1 MGLFKKLVGD
11 IAKTVGESLEDV
23 SNEAKKSFQEAS
35 EEIKKSIQEAKMN
48 QLNSDDSDDS
58 DDDDDD
64 DDDIR
69 IQLGTFKNGVL
80 TIAEGHTTLGEDSL
94 EGYKKIRKVVFPSTL
109 KEIDGCFFS
118 EHGHEDYLEEV
129 DFSKVK
135 LLKEIPDCL
144 FENCKR
150 LQEINFPEG
159 VEIID
164 SEVFDGCTNLRKIT
178 FPSTLKSLQS
188 TTYKCEN
195 IEELD
200 LSKVHLL
207 KEIPDCLF
215 EDCERLQEIS
225 FPEGVETIGSEV
237 FDSCTNLRKITFP
250 STLKS
255 LQSTT
260 YKCKNIE
267 ELDLSKVHLLKEIP
281 DNFISENCKI
291 ETLVIPVGVK
301 IVGDEFASSKSI
313 REVYVPYTVEEIGTL
328 NNEEYAPDV
337 YIYTNKLTDIESL
350 CAYIKTLYVPEE
362 LYVYYAELLKDVD
375 DTEVRLR
382 KMPADK
388 LDFYGT
394 PVPSLTEVDEE
405 DNSAPQLPEQD
416 QDIETPIVE
425 EETEDIQEEA
435 EEIQEETEEIQDET
449 EEIQEETE
457 EIQEETEEIPTIQKS
472 PGNLFSD
479 GLEELINSVA
489 ESDELTDKKKEI
501 VLRRAVKEGED
512 PDEVEMVLEARFY
525 EKHN

>member
-11 IAKTVGESLEDV
+11 IAKTVGESLEEV
-23 SNEAKKSFQEAS
+23 SNEAKKSFQEAR
-35 EEIKKSIQEAKMN
+35 EEVRKNIQEAKQN
-48 QLNSDDSDDS
+48 QFNS
-58 DDDDDD
+58 DDDDDDDNWDYPLTKLSDD

-80 TIAEGHTTLGEDSL
+80 TIDEGHTTLGEDAL

-109 KEIDGCFFS
+109 REIDGSFFS
-118 EHGHEDYLEEV
+118 EHGHEESLEEV

-135 LLKEIPDCL
+135 LLKEIPDGL
-144 FENCKR
+144 FENCER
-150 LQEINFPEG
+150 LQKIDIPEG
-159 VEIID
+159 VEII
-164 SEVFDGCTNLRKIT
+164 
-178 FPSTLKSLQS
+178 
-188 TTYKCEN
+188 
-195 IEELD
+195 
-200 LSKVHLL
+200 
-207 KEIPDCLF
+207 
-215 EDCERLQEIS
+215 
-225 FPEGVETIGSEV
+225 GSSV

-260 YKCKNIE
+260 YECEMIE
-267 ELDLSKVHLLKEIP
+267 GLDLSKVHLLEEIP
-281 DNFISENCKI
+281 EYFISENCDI
-291 ETLVIPVGVK
+291 QTLVIPVGVK

-313 REVYVPYTVEEIGTL
+313 REVYVPYTVEKIGTL
-328 NNEEYAPDV
+328 NDDEYSPEV

-362 LYVYYAELLKDVD
+362 LYVYYAELLKEVD

-394 PVPSLTEVDEE
+394 PVPPLTEV
-405 DNSAPQLPEQD
+405 AK
-416 QDIETPIVE
+416 E
-425 EETEDIQEEA
+425 EETQDTQEESQDTQEEILDIQKES
-435 EEIQEETEEIQDET
+435 
-449 EEIQEETE
+449 
-457 EIQEETEEIPTIQKS
+457 EEIPTIQKS

-479 GLEELINSVA
+479 ALEELINSA
-489 ESDELTDKKKEI
+489 AASDELTDKMKEI

>member
-11 IAKTVGESLEDV
+11 IAKTVGESLEEV
-23 SNEAKKSFQEAS
+23 SNEAKKSFQEAR
-35 EEIKKSIQEAKMN
+35 EEVRKNIQEAKLN
-48 QLNSDDSDDS
+48 QSNY
-58 DDDDDD
+58 DDDDDDDNWDYPLTKLSDD

-80 TIAEGHTTLGEDSL
+80 TINEGHTTLGEDAL

-109 KEIDGCFFS
+109 REIDGCFFS

-144 FENCKR
+144 FENCER
-150 LQEINFPEG
+150 LQKIDIPEG
-159 VEIID
+159 VEII
-164 SEVFDGCTNLRKIT
+164 
-178 FPSTLKSLQS
+178 
-188 TTYKCEN
+188 
-195 IEELD
+195 
-200 LSKVHLL
+200 
-207 KEIPDCLF
+207 
-215 EDCERLQEIS
+215 
-225 FPEGVETIGSEV
+225 GSSV

-260 YKCKNIE
+260 YECEMIE
-267 ELDLSKVHLLKEIP
+267 ELDLSKVHLLEEIP
-281 DNFISENCKI
+281 EYFISENCDI
-291 ETLVIPVGVK
+291 QTLVIPVGVK

-313 REVYVPYTVEEIGTL
+313 REVYVPYTVEKIGTL
-328 NNEEYAPDV
+328 NDDEYSPEV

-362 LYVYYAELLKDVD
+362 LYVYYAELLKEVD

-394 PVPSLTEVDEE
+394 PVPPLTEV
-405 DNSAPQLPEQD
+405 AK
-416 QDIETPIVE
+416 E
-425 EETEDIQEEA
+425 EETQDTQEESQDTQEEILDIQKES
-435 EEIQEETEEIQDET
+435 
-449 EEIQEETE
+449 
-457 EIQEETEEIPTIQKS
+457 EEIPTIQKS

-479 GLEELINSVA
+479 ALEELINSA
-489 ESDELTDKKKEI
+489 AASDELTDKMKEI

>member
-1 MGLFKKLVGD
+1 M
-11 IAKTVGESLEDV
+11 IYES
-23 SNEAKKSFQEAS
+23 SQA
-35 EEIKKSIQEAKMN
+35 I
-48 QLNSDDSDDS
+48 
-58 DDDDDD
+58 
-64 DDDIR
+64 
-69 IQLGTFKNGVL
+69 FKNGVL
-80 TIAEGHTTLGEDSL
+80 TIDERHTTLGEDAL

-109 KEIDGCFFS
+109 REIDGCFFS

-164 SEVFDGCTNLRKIT
+164 SEVFDR
-178 FPSTLKSLQS
+178 
-188 TTYKCEN
+188 
-195 IEELD
+195 
-200 LSKVHLL
+200 
-207 KEIPDCLF
+207 
-215 EDCERLQEIS
+215 
-225 FPEGVETIGSEV
+225 
-237 FDSCTNLRKITFP
+237 CTNLRKITFP

-267 ELDLSKVHLLKEIP
+267 ELDLSKVHLLEEIP
-281 DNFISENCKI
+281 DNFIGENCKI

-328 NNEEYAPDV
+328 NDDEYAPDV

-350 CAYIKTLYVPEE
+350 CANIKTLYVPEE

-394 PVPSLTEVDEE
+394 PVPPLTEVAE
-405 DNSAPQLPEQD
+405 
-416 QDIETPIVE
+416 E
-425 EETEDIQEEA
+425 EETQDT
-435 EEIQEETEEIQDET
+435 QEETMDIQKES
-449 EEIQEETE
+449 
-457 EIQEETEEIPTIQKS
+457 EEIPTIQKS

-479 GLEELINSVA
+479 ALEELINSA
-489 ESDELTDKKKEI
+489 AASDELTDKMKEI

>member
-35 EEIKKSIQEAKMN
+35 EDIKKSIQEAKMN
-48 QLNSDDSDDS
+48 QLNSDD
-58 DDDDDD
+58 DDDDDADDDDAD

-69 IQLGTFKNGVL
+69 IQLGTFANGVL
-80 TIAEGHTTLGEDSL
+80 TIAEGHTTLGEDAL

-188 TTYKCEN
+188 TTYKCKN

-237 FDSCTNLRKITFP
+237 FDGCTNLRKITFP

-267 ELDLSKVHLLKEIP
+267 ELDLSKVHLLEEIP

-328 NNEEYAPDV
+328 NDDEYSPDV

-350 CAYIKTLYVPEE
+350 CDCIKTLYVPED
-362 LYVYYAELLKDVD
+362 LYFYYAELLKEVD

-388 LDFYGT
+388 LDFYGI
-394 PVPSLTEVDEE
+394 PIPSLTEVDEE

-425 EETEDIQEEA
+425 EETEDIQEET
-435 EEIQEETEEIQDET
+435 EEIQEETEDIQKET

-457 EIQEETEEIPTIQKS
+457 DIPTIQKS

-512 PDEVEMVLEARFY
+512 PDEVEMILEARFY
-525 EKHN
+525 EKHH

>member
-11 IAKTVGESLEDV
+11 IAKTVGESLEEV
-23 SNEAKKSFQEAS
+23 SNEAKKSFQEAR
-35 EEIKKSIQEAKMN
+35 EEVRKNIQEAKQN
-48 QLNSDDSDDS
+48 QFNSDDDN
-58 DDDDDD
+58 DDDNWDYPLTKLSDD

-80 TIAEGHTTLGEDSL
+80 TIDEGHTTLGEDAL

-109 KEIDGCFFS
+109 REIDGSFFS
-118 EHGHEDYLEEV
+118 EHGHEESLEEV

-135 LLKEIPDCL
+135 LLKEIPDGL
-144 FENCKR
+144 FENCER
-150 LQEINFPEG
+150 LQKIDIPEG
-159 VEIID
+159 VEII
-164 SEVFDGCTNLRKIT
+164 
-178 FPSTLKSLQS
+178 
-188 TTYKCEN
+188 
-195 IEELD
+195 
-200 LSKVHLL
+200 
-207 KEIPDCLF
+207 
-215 EDCERLQEIS
+215 
-225 FPEGVETIGSEV
+225 GSSV

-260 YKCKNIE
+260 YECEMIE
-267 ELDLSKVHLLKEIP
+267 ELDLSKVHLLEEIP
-281 DNFISENCKI
+281 EYFISENCDI
-291 ETLVIPVGVK
+291 QTLVIPVGVK

-313 REVYVPYTVEEIGTL
+313 REVYVPYTVEKIGTL
-328 NNEEYAPDV
+328 NDDEYSPEG

-362 LYVYYAELLKDVD
+362 LYVYYAELLKEVD

-394 PVPSLTEVDEE
+394 PVPPLTEM
-405 DNSAPQLPEQD
+405 AK
-416 QDIETPIVE
+416 E
-425 EETEDIQEEA
+425 EETQDTQEESQDTQEEILDIQKES
-435 EEIQEETEEIQDET
+435 
-449 EEIQEETE
+449 
-457 EIQEETEEIPTIQKS
+457 EEIPTIQKS

-479 GLEELINSVA
+479 ALEELINSA
-489 ESDELTDKKKEI
+489 AASDELTDKMKEI

>member
-11 IAKTVGESLEDV
+11 IAKTVGESLEEV
-23 SNEAKKSFQEAS
+23 SNEAKKSFQEAR
-35 EEIKKSIQEAKMN
+35 EEVRKNIQEAKMN
-48 QLNSDDSDDS
+48 QLNSDD
-58 DDDDDD
+58 DDDDSD

-69 IQLGTFKNGVL
+69 IQLGTFANGVL
-80 TIAEGHTTLGEDSL
+80 TIDEGHTTLGEDAL

-129 DFSKVK
+129 DFSKV
-135 LLKEIPDCL
+135 
-144 FENCKR
+144 
-150 LQEINFPEG
+150 
-159 VEIID
+159 
-164 SEVFDGCTNLRKIT
+164 
-178 FPSTLKSLQS
+178 
-188 TTYKCEN
+188 
-195 IEELD
+195 
-200 LSKVHLL
+200 HLL

-215 EDCERLQEIS
+215 EDCKRLQEINI
-225 FPEGVETIGSEV
+225 PEGVETIGSEV

-260 YKCKNIE
+260 YECKNIE
-267 ELDLSKVHLLKEIP
+267 ELDLSKVHLLEEIP
-281 DNFISENCKI
+281 DYFIGENCNI

-301 IVGDEFASSKSI
+301 IVGDGFASSKSI
-313 REVYVPYTVEEIGTL
+313 REVYVPYTVEKIGTL
-328 NNEEYAPDV
+328 NDDEYAPDV

-350 CAYIKTLYVPEE
+350 CAYIKTLYVPED
-362 LYVYYAELLKDVD
+362 LYIYYAELLKEVD

-394 PVPSLTEVDEE
+394 PVPPLTEVAEE
-405 DNSAPQLPEQD
+405 DNSVPPLPELD
-416 QDIETPIVE
+416 QDIETLPAEE
-425 EETEDIQEEA
+425 EETQDTQEEMDIQEES
-435 EEIQEETEEIQDET
+435 
-449 EEIQEETE
+449 
-457 EIQEETEEIPTIQKS
+457 EEIPTVQKS

-479 GLEELINSVA
+479 GLEELINCA
-489 ESDELTDKKKEI
+489 AANDELTDKMKEI

>member
-11 IAKTVGESLEDV
+11 IAKTVGESLEEV
-23 SNEAKKSFQEAS
+23 SNEAKKSFQEAR
-35 EEIKKSIQEAKMN
+35 EEVRKNIQEAKMN
-48 QLNSDDSDDS
+48 QLNSDDSDD
-58 DDDDDD
+58 DDDDDAD

-69 IQLGTFKNGVL
+69 IQLGTFANGVL
-80 TIAEGHTTLGEDSL
+80 TIDEGHTTLDEEAL

-118 EHGHEDYLEEV
+118 EYGHEDYLEEV
-129 DFSKVK
+129 DF
-135 LLKEIPDCL
+135 
-144 FENCKR
+144 
-150 LQEINFPEG
+150 
-159 VEIID
+159 
-164 SEVFDGCTNLRKIT
+164 
-178 FPSTLKSLQS
+178 
-188 TTYKCEN
+188 
-195 IEELD
+195 
-200 LSKVHLL
+200 SKVHLL

-215 EDCERLQEIS
+215 EDCKRLQEINI
-225 FPEGVETIGSEV
+225 PEGVETIGSEV

-267 ELDLSKVHLLKEIP
+267 ELDLSKVHLLEEIP
-281 DNFISENCKI
+281 DNFIGENCKI

-301 IVGDEFASSKSI
+301 KMGYEFASSKSI

-328 NNEEYAPDV
+328 NDDEYAPDV

-362 LYVYYAELLKDVD
+362 LYVYYAELLKEVD

-394 PVPSLTEVDEE
+394 PVPPLTEVAEE
-405 DNSAPQLPEQD
+405 DNSVPPLPELD
-416 QDIETPIVE
+416 QNIETPPAE
-425 EETEDIQEEA
+425 EVAQDIQEETQD
-435 EEIQEETEEIQDET
+435 IQKES
-449 EEIQEETE
+449 
-457 EIQEETEEIPTIQKS
+457 EEIPTIQKS

-479 GLEELINSVA
+479 GLEELINCA
-489 ESDELTDKKKEI
+489 AANDELTDKMKEI

>member
-11 IAKTVGESLEDV
+11 IAKTVGESLEEV
-23 SNEAKKSFQEAS
+23 SSEAKKSFQEAR
-35 EEIKKSIQEAKMN
+35 EEVRKNIQEAKQN
-48 QLNSDDSDDS
+48 QFNS
-58 DDDDDD
+58 DDDDGDSD

-69 IQLGTFKNGVL
+69 IQLGTFANGVL
-80 TIAEGHTTLGEDSL
+80 TINEGHTTLGEDSL

-118 EHGHEDYLEEV
+118 EHDHEDYLEEV

-144 FENCKR
+144 FEDCKR

-159 VEIID
+159 VEIIGC
-164 SEVFDGCTNLRKIT
+164 EVFDGCTNLRKIT
-178 FPSTLKSLQS
+178 FPSTLKSL
-188 TTYKCEN
+188 E
-195 IEELD
+195 
-200 LSKVHLL
+200 
-207 KEIPDCLF
+207 
-215 EDCERLQEIS
+215 
-225 FPEGVETIGSEV
+225 
-237 FDSCTNLRKITFP
+237 
-250 STLKS
+250 
-255 LQSTT
+255 STT

-267 ELDLSKVHLLKEIP
+267 ELDLSKVHLLEEIP
-281 DNFISENCKI
+281 DNFIGENCKI

-301 IVGDEFASSKSI
+301 KLGDEFASSKSI

-328 NNEEYAPDV
+328 NDEEYSPDV

-362 LYVYYAELLKDVD
+362 LYVYYAELLKEVD

-394 PVPSLTEVDEE
+394 PVPPLTEVAEE
-405 DNSAPQLPEQD
+405 DNSVPPLPELD
-416 QDIETPIVE
+416 QNIETPPAE
-425 EETEDIQEEA
+425 EVAQDIQEETQD
-435 EEIQEETEEIQDET
+435 IQKES
-449 EEIQEETE
+449 
-457 EIQEETEEIPTIQKS
+457 EEIPTIQKS

>member
-23 SNEAKKSFQEAS
+23 SNEAKKSFQEARK
-35 EEIKKSIQEAKMN
+35 EVRKNIQEAKQN
-48 QLNSDDSDDS
+48 QFNS
-58 DDDDDD
+58 DDDDDDDDNWDYPLTKLSDD

-80 TIAEGHTTLGEDSL
+80 TIDEGHTTLGEDAL

-129 DFSKVK
+129 DFSKV
-135 LLKEIPDCL
+135 
-144 FENCKR
+144 
-150 LQEINFPEG
+150 
-159 VEIID
+159 
-164 SEVFDGCTNLRKIT
+164 
-178 FPSTLKSLQS
+178 
-188 TTYKCEN
+188 
-195 IEELD
+195 
-200 LSKVHLL
+200 HLL

-215 EDCERLQEIS
+215 EKCKRLQEIN

-260 YKCKNIE
+260 YECKNIE
-267 ELDLSKVHLLKEIP
+267 ELDLSKVHLLEEIP
-281 DNFISENCKI
+281 EYFISENCDI
-291 ETLVIPVGVK
+291 QTLVIPVGVK

-313 REVYVPYTVEEIGTL
+313 REVYVPYTVEKIGTL
-328 NNEEYAPDV
+328 NDDEYAPDV

-362 LYVYYAELLKDVD
+362 LYVYYAELLKEVD

-394 PVPSLTEVDEE
+394 PVPPLTEVAE
-405 DNSAPQLPEQD
+405 
-416 QDIETPIVE
+416 E
-425 EETEDIQEEA
+425 EETQDTQEESQDTQEEILDIQKES
-435 EEIQEETEEIQDET
+435 
-449 EEIQEETE
+449 
-457 EIQEETEEIPTIQKS
+457 EEIPTIQKS

>member
-23 SNEAKKSFQEAS
+23 SNEAKKSFQEAR
-35 EEIKKSIQEAKMN
+35 EEIKKNIQEAKQN
-48 QLNSDDSDDS
+48 QFNY
-58 DDDDDD
+58 DDDDDDDNWDYPLTKLSDD

-80 TIAEGHTTLGEDSL
+80 TIDEGHTTLGEDAL

-109 KEIDGCFFS
+109 REIDGCFFS

-135 LLKEIPDCL
+135 LLKEIPDGL
-144 FENCKR
+144 FENCER
-150 LQEINFPEG
+150 LQKIDIPEG
-159 VEIID
+159 VEII
-164 SEVFDGCTNLRKIT
+164 
-178 FPSTLKSLQS
+178 
-188 TTYKCEN
+188 
-195 IEELD
+195 
-200 LSKVHLL
+200 
-207 KEIPDCLF
+207 
-215 EDCERLQEIS
+215 
-225 FPEGVETIGSEV
+225 GSSV

-260 YKCKNIE
+260 YECEMIE
-267 ELDLSKVHLLKEIP
+267 ELDLSKVHLLEEIP
-281 DNFISENCKI
+281 EYFISENCDI
-291 ETLVIPVGVK
+291 QTLVIPVGVK

-313 REVYVPYTVEEIGTL
+313 REVYVPYTVEKIGTL
-328 NNEEYAPDV
+328 NDDEYAPDV

-362 LYVYYAELLKDVD
+362 LYVYYAELLKEVD

-394 PVPSLTEVDEE
+394 PVPPLTEV
-405 DNSAPQLPEQD
+405 AK
-416 QDIETPIVE
+416 E
-425 EETEDIQEEA
+425 EETQDTQEESQDTQEEILDIQKES
-435 EEIQEETEEIQDET
+435 
-449 EEIQEETE
+449 
-457 EIQEETEEIPTIQKS
+457 EEIPTIQKS

-479 GLEELINSVA
+479 ALEELINSA
-489 ESDELTDKKKEI
+489 AASDELTDKMKEI

>member
-11 IAKTVGESLEDV
+11 IAKTVGESLEEV
-23 SNEAKKSFQEAS
+23 SNEAKKSFQEAR
-35 EEIKKSIQEAKMN
+35 EEVRKNIQEAKQN
-48 QLNSDDSDDS
+48 QFNY
-58 DDDDDD
+58 DDDDDNWDYPLTKLSDD

-80 TIAEGHTTLGEDSL
+80 TIDEGHTTLGEDAL

-109 KEIDGCFFS
+109 REIDGCFFS

-129 DFSKVK
+129 DFSKVH

-150 LQEINFPEG
+150 LQEINFPE
-159 VEIID
+159 E
-164 SEVFDGCTNLRKIT
+164 
-178 FPSTLKSLQS
+178 
-188 TTYKCEN
+188 
-195 IEELD
+195 
-200 LSKVHLL
+200 
-207 KEIPDCLF
+207 
-215 EDCERLQEIS
+215 
-225 FPEGVETIGSEV
+225 VETIGSEV

-260 YKCKNIE
+260 YECKNIE
-267 ELDLSKVHLLKEIP
+267 ELDLSKVHLLEEIP
-281 DNFISENCKI
+281 EYFISENCDI
-291 ETLVIPVGVK
+291 QTLVIPVGVK

-313 REVYVPYTVEEIGTL
+313 REVYVPYTVEKIGTL
-328 NNEEYAPDV
+328 NDDEYAPDV

-362 LYVYYAELLKDVD
+362 LYVYYAELLKEVD

-394 PVPSLTEVDEE
+394 PVPPLTEV
-405 DNSAPQLPEQD
+405 AK
-416 QDIETPIVE
+416 E
-425 EETEDIQEEA
+425 EETQDTQEESQDTQEEILDIQKES
-435 EEIQEETEEIQDET
+435 
-449 EEIQEETE
+449 
-457 EIQEETEEIPTIQKS
+457 EEIPTIQKS

-479 GLEELINSVA
+479 ALEELINSA
-489 ESDELTDKKKEI
+489 AASDELTDKMKEI

>member
-1 MGLFKKLVGD
+1 M
-11 IAKTVGESLEDV
+11 
-23 SNEAKKSFQEAS
+23 
-35 EEIKKSIQEAKMN
+35 
-48 QLNSDDSDDS
+48 
-58 DDDDDD
+58 
-64 DDDIR
+64 
-69 IQLGTFKNGVL
+69 
-80 TIAEGHTTLGEDSL
+80 
-94 EGYKKIRKVVFPSTL
+94 
-109 KEIDGCFFS
+109 FFS

-164 SEVFDGCTNLRKIT
+164 SEVFDR
-178 FPSTLKSLQS
+178 
-188 TTYKCEN
+188 
-195 IEELD
+195 
-200 LSKVHLL
+200 
-207 KEIPDCLF
+207 
-215 EDCERLQEIS
+215 
-225 FPEGVETIGSEV
+225 
-237 FDSCTNLRKITFP
+237 CTNLRKITFP

-267 ELDLSKVHLLKEIP
+267 ELDLSKVHLLEEIP
-281 DNFISENCKI
+281 DNFIGENCKI

-328 NNEEYAPDV
+328 NDDEYAPDV

-350 CAYIKTLYVPEE
+350 CDCIKTLYVPED
-362 LYVYYAELLKDVD
+362 LYFYYAELLKDVD

-394 PVPSLTEVDEE
+394 PVPPLTEV
-405 DNSAPQLPEQD
+405 A
-416 QDIETPIVE
+416 E
-425 EETEDIQEEA
+425 EETMDIQKES
-435 EEIQEETEEIQDET
+435 
-449 EEIQEETE
+449 
-457 EIQEETEEIPTIQKS
+457 EEIPTIQKS

-479 GLEELINSVA
+479 ALEELINSA
-489 ESDELTDKKKEI
+489 AASDELTDKMKEI

>member
-11 IAKTVGESLEDV
+11 IAKTVGESLEEV
-23 SNEAKKSFQEAS
+23 SNEAKKSFQEAR
-35 EEIKKSIQEAKMN
+35 EEVRKNIQEAKQN
-48 QLNSDDSDDS
+48 QFNS
-58 DDDDDD
+58 DDDDDDDNWDYPLTKLSDD

-80 TIAEGHTTLGEDSL
+80 TIDEGHTTLGEDAL

-109 KEIDGCFFS
+109 REIDGSFFS
-118 EHGHEDYLEEV
+118 EHGHEESLEEV

-135 LLKEIPDCL
+135 LLKEIPDGL
-144 FENCKR
+144 FENCER
-150 LQEINFPEG
+150 LQKIDIPEG
-159 VEIID
+159 VEII
-164 SEVFDGCTNLRKIT
+164 
-178 FPSTLKSLQS
+178 
-188 TTYKCEN
+188 
-195 IEELD
+195 
-200 LSKVHLL
+200 
-207 KEIPDCLF
+207 
-215 EDCERLQEIS
+215 
-225 FPEGVETIGSEV
+225 GSSV

-260 YKCKNIE
+260 YECEMIE
-267 ELDLSKVHLLKEIP
+267 ELDLSKVHLLEEIP
-281 DNFISENCKI
+281 EYFISENCDI
-291 ETLVIPVGVK
+291 QTLVIPVGVK

-313 REVYVPYTVEEIGTL
+313 REVYVPYTVEKIGTL
-328 NNEEYAPDV
+328 NDDEYSPEV

-362 LYVYYAELLKDVD
+362 LYVYYAELLKEVD

-394 PVPSLTEVDEE
+394 PVPPLTEM
-405 DNSAPQLPEQD
+405 AK
-416 QDIETPIVE
+416 E
-425 EETEDIQEEA
+425 EETQDTQEESQDTQEEILDIQKES
-435 EEIQEETEEIQDET
+435 
-449 EEIQEETE
+449 
-457 EIQEETEEIPTIQKS
+457 EEIPTIQKS

-479 GLEELINSVA
+479 ALEELINSA
-489 ESDELTDKKKEI
+489 AASDELTDKMKEI

>member
-48 QLNSDDSDDS
+48 QLNSDDSDD
-58 DDDDDD
+58 DD

-69 IQLGTFKNGVL
+69 IQLGTFANGVL
-80 TIAEGHTTLGEDSL
+80 TINEGHTTLDEDAL
-94 EGYKKIRKVVFPSTL
+94 KGYKKIRKVVFPSTL
-109 KEIDGCFFS
+109 REIDGCFFS
-118 EHGHEDYLEEV
+118 EYDHEDYLEEV
-129 DFSKVK
+129 DF
-135 LLKEIPDCL
+135 
-144 FENCKR
+144 
-150 LQEINFPEG
+150 
-159 VEIID
+159 
-164 SEVFDGCTNLRKIT
+164 
-178 FPSTLKSLQS
+178 
-188 TTYKCEN
+188 
-195 IEELD
+195 
-200 LSKVHLL
+200 SKVHLL

-215 EDCERLQEIS
+215 EDCKRLQEINI
-225 FPEGVETIGSEV
+225 PEGVETIGSEV

-267 ELDLSKVHLLKEIP
+267 ELDFSKVHLLEEIP
-281 DNFISENCKI
+281 DNFIGENCKI

-313 REVYVPYTVEEIGTL
+313 REVYVPYTVEDIGTL
-328 NNEEYAPDV
+328 NDDKYAPDV

-362 LYVYYAELLKDVD
+362 LYVYYAELLKEVD

-405 DNSAPQLPEQD
+405 DNSAPLMPEQD
-416 QDIETPIVE
+416 QDIETLIEE
-425 EETEDIQEEA
+425 EETEDIQEET
-435 EEIQEETEEIQDET
+435 EEFEEETED
-449 EEIQEETE
+449 
-457 EIQEETEEIPTIQKS
+457 IQEETEEIPTIQKS

-512 PDEVEMVLEARFY
+512 PDEVEMILEARFY

>member
-11 IAKTVGESLEDV
+11 IAKTVSESLEDV

-48 QLNSDDSDDS
+48 QSNY
-58 DDDDDD
+58 DDDDDDDNWDYPLTKLSDD

-80 TIAEGHTTLGEDSL
+80 TINEGHTTLGEDAL

-109 KEIDGCFFS
+109 REIDGCFFS

-135 LLKEIPDCL
+135 LLKEIPD
-144 FENCKR
+144 
-150 LQEINFPEG
+150 
-159 VEIID
+159 
-164 SEVFDGCTNLRKIT
+164 
-178 FPSTLKSLQS
+178 
-188 TTYKCEN
+188 
-195 IEELD
+195 
-200 LSKVHLL
+200 
-207 KEIPDCLF
+207 
-215 EDCERLQEIS
+215 
-225 FPEGVETIGSEV
+225 
-237 FDSCTNLRKITFP
+237 
-250 STLKS
+250 
-255 LQSTT
+255 
-260 YKCKNIE
+260 
-267 ELDLSKVHLLKEIP
+267 
-281 DNFISENCKI
+281 NFIGENCKI

-328 NNEEYAPDV
+328 NDDEYAPDV

-350 CAYIKTLYVPEE
+350 CANIKTLYVPEE

-388 LDFYGT
+388 LDFYGP

-405 DNSAPQLPEQD
+405 DNSAPQMPEQD

-425 EETEDIQEEA
+425 EETEELEDETKDIQ
-435 EEIQEETEEIQDET
+435 D
-449 EEIQEETE
+449 
-457 EIQEETEEIPTIQKS
+457 ETEEIPTIQKS

>member
-11 IAKTVGESLEDV
+11 IAKTVGESLEEV
-23 SNEAKKSFQEAS
+23 SNEAKKSFQEAR
-35 EEIKKSIQEAKMN
+35 EEVRKNIQEAKLN
-48 QLNSDDSDDS
+48 QSNY
-58 DDDDDD
+58 DDDYDDDNWDYPLTKLSDD

-80 TIAEGHTTLGEDSL
+80 TINEGHTTLGEDAL

-109 KEIDGCFFS
+109 REIDGCFFS

-135 LLKEIPDCL
+135 LLKEIPD
-144 FENCKR
+144 
-150 LQEINFPEG
+150 
-159 VEIID
+159 
-164 SEVFDGCTNLRKIT
+164 
-178 FPSTLKSLQS
+178 
-188 TTYKCEN
+188 
-195 IEELD
+195 
-200 LSKVHLL
+200 
-207 KEIPDCLF
+207 
-215 EDCERLQEIS
+215 
-225 FPEGVETIGSEV
+225 
-237 FDSCTNLRKITFP
+237 
-250 STLKS
+250 
-255 LQSTT
+255 
-260 YKCKNIE
+260 
-267 ELDLSKVHLLKEIP
+267 
-281 DNFISENCKI
+281 NFIGENCKI

-328 NNEEYAPDV
+328 NDDEYAPDV

-394 PVPSLTEVDEE
+394 PVPPLTEVAEE
-405 DNSAPQLPEQD
+405 DIPAPPLPKLD
-416 QDIETPIVE
+416 QDIETPPAKE
-425 EETEDIQEEA
+425 EETLDTQEEAGNIQEES
-435 EEIQEETEEIQDET
+435 
-449 EEIQEETE
+449 
-457 EIQEETEEIPTIQKS
+457 EEIPTIQKS

>member
-11 IAKTVGESLEDV
+11 IAKTVGESLEEV
-23 SNEAKKSFQEAS
+23 SNEAKKSFQEAR
-35 EEIKKSIQEAKMN
+35 EEVRKNIQEAKMN
-48 QLNSDDSDDS
+48 QLNSDDSDD
-58 DDDDDD
+58 DDDDDAD

-69 IQLGTFKNGVL
+69 IQLGTFANGVL
-80 TIAEGHTTLGEDSL
+80 TIDEGHTTLGEDAL

-109 KEIDGCFFS
+109 REIDGCFFS
-118 EHGHEDYLEEV
+118 EYGHEDYLEEV

-144 FENCKR
+144 FEDCKR

-159 VEIID
+159 VETIG
-164 SEVFDGCTNLRKIT
+164 SEVFDGCTNI
-178 FPSTLKSLQS
+178 
-188 TTYKCEN
+188 
-195 IEELD
+195 
-200 LSKVHLL
+200 
-207 KEIPDCLF
+207 
-215 EDCERLQEIS
+215 
-225 FPEGVETIGSEV
+225 
-237 FDSCTNLRKITFP
+237 RKITFP

-267 ELDLSKVHLLKEIP
+267 ELDLSKVHLLEEIP
-281 DNFISENCKI
+281 DNFIGENCKI

-301 IVGDEFASSKSI
+301 IVGDEFASSNSI

-328 NNEEYAPDV
+328 NDDEYAPDV

-362 LYVYYAELLKDVD
+362 LYVYYAELLKEVD

-394 PVPSLTEVDEE
+394 PVPSLTEVEEE
-405 DNSAPQLPEQD
+405 DNFAPQLTEQD

-425 EETEDIQEEA
+425 EETEEFE
-435 EEIQEETEEIQDET
+435 EETEELENET
-449 EEIQEETE
+449 EELED
-457 EIQEETEEIPTIQKS
+457 ETEEIPTIQKS

>member
-11 IAKTVGESLEDV
+11 IAKTVGESLEEV
-23 SNEAKKSFQEAS
+23 SNEAKKSFQEAR
-35 EEIKKSIQEAKMN
+35 EEVRKNIQEAKQN
-48 QLNSDDSDDS
+48 QFNY
-58 DDDDDD
+58 DDDDDNLDYPLTKLSDD

-80 TIAEGHTTLGEDSL
+80 TIDEGHTTLGEDAL

-109 KEIDGCFFS
+109 REIDGCFFS

-144 FENCKR
+144 FEDCKR

-159 VEIID
+159 VEIIGC
-164 SEVFDGCTNLRKIT
+164 EVFDGCTNLRKIT
-178 FPSTLKSLQS
+178 FPSTLKSL
-188 TTYKCEN
+188 E
-195 IEELD
+195 
-200 LSKVHLL
+200 
-207 KEIPDCLF
+207 
-215 EDCERLQEIS
+215 
-225 FPEGVETIGSEV
+225 
-237 FDSCTNLRKITFP
+237 
-250 STLKS
+250 
-255 LQSTT
+255 STT

-267 ELDLSKVHLLKEIP
+267 ELDLSKVHLLEEIP
-281 DNFISENCKI
+281 DNFIGENCKI

-301 IVGDEFASSKSI
+301 KMGYEFASSKSI

-328 NNEEYAPDV
+328 NDDEYAPDV

-350 CAYIKTLYVPEE
+350 CAYIKTLYVPED
-362 LYVYYAELLKDVD
+362 LYIYYAELLKEVD

-394 PVPSLTEVDEE
+394 PVPPLTEVAEE
-405 DNSAPQLPEQD
+405 DNSVPPLPELD
-416 QDIETPIVE
+416 QDIETLPAEE
-425 EETEDIQEEA
+425 EETQDTQEEVDIQEES
-435 EEIQEETEEIQDET
+435 
-449 EEIQEETE
+449 
-457 EIQEETEEIPTIQKS
+457 EEIPTIQKS

-479 GLEELINSVA
+479 GLEELINCA
-489 ESDELTDKKKEI
+489 AANDELTDKMKEI
-501 VLRRAVKEGED
+501 VLRRAVREGED

>member
-48 QLNSDDSDDS
+48 QLNSDDSDD
-58 DDDDDD
+58 DDDDDAD

-69 IQLGTFKNGVL
+69 IQLGTFTNGVL
-80 TIAEGHTTLGEDSL
+80 TIAEGHTTLDEDAL
-94 EGYKKIRKVVFPSTL
+94 DGYKKIRKVVFPSTL

-159 VEIID
+159 VE
-164 SEVFDGCTNLRKIT
+164 
-178 FPSTLKSLQS
+178 
-188 TTYKCEN
+188 
-195 IEELD
+195 
-200 LSKVHLL
+200 
-207 KEIPDCLF
+207 
-215 EDCERLQEIS
+215 
-225 FPEGVETIGSEV
+225 TIGSEV

-267 ELDLSKVHLLKEIP
+267 ELDLSKVHLLEEIP
-281 DNFISENCKI
+281 EYFVAENCKI

-328 NNEEYAPDV
+328 NDDEYAPDV

-388 LDFYGT
+388 LNFYGT
-394 PVPSLTEVDEE
+394 PVPPLTEV
-405 DNSAPQLPEQD
+405 AK
-416 QDIETPIVE
+416 E
-425 EETEDIQEEA
+425 EETQDTQEESQDT
-435 EEIQEETEEIQDET
+435 QEETMDIQKES
-449 EEIQEETE
+449 
-457 EIQEETEEIPTIQKS
+457 EEIPTIQKS

-479 GLEELINSVA
+479 GLEELINSA
-489 ESDELTDKKKEI
+489 AASDELTDKMKEI

-525 EKHN
+525 EKHH

>member
-1 MGLFKKLVGD
+1 M
-11 IAKTVGESLEDV
+11 
-23 SNEAKKSFQEAS
+23 
-35 EEIKKSIQEAKMN
+35 
-48 QLNSDDSDDS
+48 
-58 DDDDDD
+58 
-64 DDDIR
+64 
-69 IQLGTFKNGVL
+69 
-80 TIAEGHTTLGEDSL
+80 
-94 EGYKKIRKVVFPSTL
+94 
-109 KEIDGCFFS
+109 FFS
-118 EHGHEDYLEEV
+118 EHRHEDYLEEV

-164 SEVFDGCTNLRKIT
+164 SEVFDR
-178 FPSTLKSLQS
+178 
-188 TTYKCEN
+188 
-195 IEELD
+195 
-200 LSKVHLL
+200 
-207 KEIPDCLF
+207 
-215 EDCERLQEIS
+215 
-225 FPEGVETIGSEV
+225 
-237 FDSCTNLRKITFP
+237 CTNLRKITFP

-267 ELDLSKVHLLKEIP
+267 ELDLSKVHLLEEIP
-281 DNFISENCKI
+281 DNFIGENCKI

-328 NNEEYAPDV
+328 NDDEYAPDV

-350 CAYIKTLYVPEE
+350 CANIKTLYVPEE

-405 DNSAPQLPEQD
+405 
-416 QDIETPIVE
+416 
-425 EETEDIQEEA
+425 EETQDT
-435 EEIQEETEEIQDET
+435 QEETMDIQKES
-449 EEIQEETE
+449 
-457 EIQEETEEIPTIQKS
+457 EEIPTIQKS

-479 GLEELINSVA
+479 ALEELINSA
-489 ESDELTDKKKEI
+489 AASDELTDKMKEI

-525 EKHN
+525 EKHH

>member
-11 IAKTVGESLEDV
+11 IAKTVGESLEEV
-23 SNEAKKSFQEAS
+23 SNEAKKSFQEAR
-35 EEIKKSIQEAKMN
+35 EEVRKNIQEAKQN
-48 QLNSDDSDDS
+48 QFNY
-58 DDDDDD
+58 DDDDDDDDDNWDYPLTKLSDD

-80 TIAEGHTTLGEDSL
+80 TIDEGHTTLGEDAL

-129 DFSKVK
+129 DFSKV
-135 LLKEIPDCL
+135 
-144 FENCKR
+144 
-150 LQEINFPEG
+150 
-159 VEIID
+159 
-164 SEVFDGCTNLRKIT
+164 
-178 FPSTLKSLQS
+178 
-188 TTYKCEN
+188 
-195 IEELD
+195 
-200 LSKVHLL
+200 HLL

-215 EDCERLQEIS
+215 EKCKRLQEIN

-260 YKCKNIE
+260 YECKNIE
-267 ELDLSKVHLLKEIP
+267 KLDLSKVHLLKEIP
-281 DNFISENCKI
+281 DNFISENCNI

-313 REVYVPYTVEEIGTL
+313 REVYVPYTVEKIGTL
-328 NNEEYAPDV
+328 NDDEYAPDV

-362 LYVYYAELLKDVD
+362 LYVYYAELLKEVD
-375 DTEVRLR
+375 DTEVRFR

-394 PVPSLTEVDEE
+394 PVPPLTEV
-405 DNSAPQLPEQD
+405 AK
-416 QDIETPIVE
+416 E
-425 EETEDIQEEA
+425 EETQDTQEESQDTQEEILDIQKES
-435 EEIQEETEEIQDET
+435 
-449 EEIQEETE
+449 
-457 EIQEETEEIPTIQKS
+457 EEIPTIQKS

-479 GLEELINSVA
+479 ALEELINSA
-489 ESDELTDKKKEI
+489 AASDELTDKMKEI

-525 EKHN
+525 EKHH

>member
-11 IAKTVGESLEDV
+11 IAKTVGESLEEV
-23 SNEAKKSFQEAS
+23 SNEAKKSFQEAR
-35 EEIKKSIQEAKMN
+35 EEVRKNIQEAKQN
-48 QLNSDDSDDS
+48 QFNS
-58 DDDDDD
+58 DDDDDDDNWDYPLTKLSDD

-80 TIAEGHTTLGEDSL
+80 TIDEGHTTLGEDAL

-109 KEIDGCFFS
+109 REIDGCFFS
-118 EHGHEDYLEEV
+118 EHGHEESLEEV

-135 LLKEIPDCL
+135 LLKEIPDGL
-144 FENCKR
+144 FENCER
-150 LQEINFPEG
+150 LQKIDIPEG
-159 VEIID
+159 VEI
-164 SEVFDGCTNLRKIT
+164 
-178 FPSTLKSLQS
+178 
-188 TTYKCEN
+188 
-195 IEELD
+195 
-200 LSKVHLL
+200 
-207 KEIPDCLF
+207 
-215 EDCERLQEIS
+215 
-225 FPEGVETIGSEV
+225 IGSEV

-267 ELDLSKVHLLKEIP
+267 ELDLSKVHLLEEIP
-281 DNFISENCKI
+281 EYFVAENCKI

-328 NNEEYAPDV
+328 NDDEYAPDV

-350 CAYIKTLYVPEE
+350 CAYIKTLYVPED
-362 LYVYYAELLKDVD
+362 LYIYYAELLKEVD

-394 PVPSLTEVDEE
+394 PVPSLTEVAEE
-405 DNSAPQLPEQD
+405 DNSAPPLPELD
-416 QDIETPIVE
+416 QDIETSPVE
-425 EETEDIQEEA
+425 EEETLDTQEEVDSQK
-435 EEIQEETEEIQDET
+435 ES
-449 EEIQEETE
+449 
-457 EIQEETEEIPTIQKS
+457 EEIPTIQKS

-479 GLEELINSVA
+479 GLEELINSA
-489 ESDELTDKKKEI
+489 AASDELTDKMKEI

>member
-11 IAKTVGESLEDV
+11 IAKTVGESLEEV
-23 SNEAKKSFQEAS
+23 SNEAKKSFQEAR
-35 EEIKKSIQEAKMN
+35 EEVRKNIQEAKQN
-48 QLNSDDSDDS
+48 QFNSDDS
-58 DDDDDD
+58 DDDDDDDNWDYPLTKLSDD

-69 IQLGTFKNGVL
+69 IQLGTFKNGIL
-80 TIAEGHTTLGEDSL
+80 TIDEGHTTLGEDAL

-109 KEIDGCFFS
+109 REIDGCFFS

-159 VEIID
+159 VE
-164 SEVFDGCTNLRKIT
+164 
-178 FPSTLKSLQS
+178 
-188 TTYKCEN
+188 
-195 IEELD
+195 
-200 LSKVHLL
+200 
-207 KEIPDCLF
+207 
-215 EDCERLQEIS
+215 
-225 FPEGVETIGSEV
+225 TIGSEV
-237 FDSCTNLRKITFP
+237 FDGCTNLRKITFP

-267 ELDLSKVHLLKEIP
+267 ELDLSKVHLLEEIP
-281 DNFISENCKI
+281 DNFIDGNCKI
-291 ETLVIPVGVK
+291 ETLVIPIGVK

-313 REVYVPYTVEEIGTL
+313 REVYVPYTVKEIGTL
-328 NNEEYAPDV
+328 NDDEYAPDV

-350 CAYIKTLYVPEE
+350 CDCIKTLYVPEE
-362 LYVYYAELLKDVD
+362 LYVYYAELLKEVD
-375 DTEVRLR
+375 ETEVRLR

-394 PVPSLTEVDEE
+394 PVPSLTEVDED

-416 QDIETPIVE
+416 QDLETPIVEEETEELE

-435 EEIQEETEEIQDET
+435 EELE
-449 EEIQEETE
+449 
-457 EIQEETEEIPTIQKS
+457 EETEEIPTIQKS

-489 ESDELTDKKKEI
+489 ESDELTDKMKEI

-525 EKHN
+525 EKHH

>member
-11 IAKTVGESLEDV
+11 IAKTVGESLEEV
-23 SNEAKKSFQEAS
+23 SNEAKKSFQEAR
-35 EEIKKSIQEAKMN
+35 EEVRKNIQEAKMN
-48 QLNSDDSDDS
+48 QLNSEDDS
-58 DDDDDD
+58 DDDDDDDAD

-69 IQLGTFKNGVL
+69 IQLGTFANGVL
-80 TIAEGHTTLGEDSL
+80 TIDEGHTTLDEDAL

-109 KEIDGCFFS
+109 REIDGCFFS

-144 FENCKR
+144 FEDCKR
-150 LQEINFPEG
+150 LQEIN
-159 VEIID
+159 
-164 SEVFDGCTNLRKIT
+164 
-178 FPSTLKSLQS
+178 
-188 TTYKCEN
+188 
-195 IEELD
+195 
-200 LSKVHLL
+200 
-207 KEIPDCLF
+207 
-215 EDCERLQEIS
+215 

-267 ELDLSKVHLLKEIP
+267 ELDLSKVHLLEEIP
-281 DNFISENCKI
+281 DNFIGENCKI

-301 IVGDEFASSKSI
+301 KLGYEFASSKSI

-328 NNEEYAPDV
+328 NDDEYAPDV

-350 CAYIKTLYVPEE
+350 CAYIKTLYVPED
-362 LYVYYAELLKDVD
+362 LYIYYAELLKEVD

-394 PVPSLTEVDEE
+394 PVPPLTEVAEE
-405 DNSAPQLPEQD
+405 DNSVPPLPELD
-416 QDIETPIVE
+416 QDIETLPAEE
-425 EETEDIQEEA
+425 EETQDTQEEVDIQEES
-435 EEIQEETEEIQDET
+435 
-449 EEIQEETE
+449 
-457 EIQEETEEIPTIQKS
+457 EEIPTVQKS

-479 GLEELINSVA
+479 GLEELINCA
-489 ESDELTDKKKEI
+489 AANDELTDKMKEI

>member
-11 IAKTVGESLEDV
+11 IAKTVGESLEEV
-23 SNEAKKSFQEAS
+23 SNEAKKSFQEAR
-35 EEIKKSIQEAKMN
+35 EEVRKNIQEAKQN
-48 QLNSDDSDDS
+48 QFNY
-58 DDDDDD
+58 DDDDDDDDDNWDYPLTKLSDD

-80 TIAEGHTTLGEDSL
+80 TIDEGHTTLGEDAL

-109 KEIDGCFFS
+109 REIDGCFFS

-129 DFSKVK
+129 DFSKV
-135 LLKEIPDCL
+135 
-144 FENCKR
+144 
-150 LQEINFPEG
+150 
-159 VEIID
+159 
-164 SEVFDGCTNLRKIT
+164 
-178 FPSTLKSLQS
+178 
-188 TTYKCEN
+188 
-195 IEELD
+195 
-200 LSKVHLL
+200 HLL

-215 EDCERLQEIS
+215 EKCKRLQEIN

-260 YKCKNIE
+260 YECKNIE

-281 DNFISENCKI
+281 DNFISENCNI

-313 REVYVPYTVEEIGTL
+313 REVYVPYTVEKIGTL
-328 NNEEYAPDV
+328 NDDEYAPDV

-362 LYVYYAELLKDVD
+362 LYVYYAELLKEVD

-394 PVPSLTEVDEE
+394 PVPPLTEVAE
-405 DNSAPQLPEQD
+405 
-416 QDIETPIVE
+416 E
-425 EETEDIQEEA
+425 EETQDSQEESQDTQEEILDIQKES
-435 EEIQEETEEIQDET
+435 
-449 EEIQEETE
+449 
-457 EIQEETEEIPTIQKS
+457 EEIPTIQKS

-479 GLEELINSVA
+479 ALEELINSA
-489 ESDELTDKKKEI
+489 AASDELTDKMKEI

-525 EKHN
+525 EKHH

>member
-11 IAKTVGESLEDV
+11 IAKTVGESLEEV
-23 SNEAKKSFQEAS
+23 SNEAKKSFQEAR
-35 EEIKKSIQEAKMN
+35 EEVRKNIQEAKLN
-48 QLNSDDSDDS
+48 QSNY
-58 DDDDDD
+58 DDDDDDDDDNWDYPLTKLSDD

-80 TIAEGHTTLGEDSL
+80 TINEGHTTLGEDAL

-109 KEIDGCFFS
+109 REIDGCFFS

-164 SEVFDGCTNLRKIT
+164 SEVFDR
-178 FPSTLKSLQS
+178 
-188 TTYKCEN
+188 
-195 IEELD
+195 
-200 LSKVHLL
+200 
-207 KEIPDCLF
+207 
-215 EDCERLQEIS
+215 
-225 FPEGVETIGSEV
+225 
-237 FDSCTNLRKITFP
+237 CTNLRKITFP

-267 ELDLSKVHLLKEIP
+267 ELDLSKVHLLEEIP
-281 DNFISENCKI
+281 DNFIGENCKI

-328 NNEEYAPDV
+328 NDDEYAPDV

-350 CAYIKTLYVPEE
+350 CANIKTLYVPEE

-382 KMPADK
+382 KMPADM

-394 PVPSLTEVDEE
+394 PVPSLTEV
-405 DNSAPQLPEQD
+405 AK
-416 QDIETPIVE
+416 E
-425 EETEDIQEEA
+425 EETQDTQEESQDTQEEILDIQKES
-435 EEIQEETEEIQDET
+435 
-449 EEIQEETE
+449 
-457 EIQEETEEIPTIQKS
+457 EEIPTIQKS

-479 GLEELINSVA
+479 ALEELINSA
-489 ESDELTDKKKEI
+489 AASDELTDKMKEI

>member
-11 IAKTVGESLEDV
+11 IAKTVGESLEEV
-23 SNEAKKSFQEAS
+23 SNEAKKSFQEAR
-35 EEIKKSIQEAKMN
+35 EEVRKNIQEAK
-48 QLNSDDSDDS
+48 LNHFNY
-58 DDDDDD
+58 DDDDDDDDDNWDYPLTKLSDD

-80 TIAEGHTTLGEDSL
+80 TIDEGHTTLGEDAL

-109 KEIDGCFFS
+109 REIDGCFFS

-144 FENCKR
+144 FEKCKR
-150 LQEINFPEG
+150 LQEIN
-159 VEIID
+159 
-164 SEVFDGCTNLRKIT
+164 
-178 FPSTLKSLQS
+178 
-188 TTYKCEN
+188 
-195 IEELD
+195 
-200 LSKVHLL
+200 
-207 KEIPDCLF
+207 
-215 EDCERLQEIS
+215 

-260 YKCKNIE
+260 YECKNIE
-267 ELDLSKVHLLKEIP
+267 ELDLSKVHLLEEIP
-281 DNFISENCKI
+281 EYFISENCDI
-291 ETLVIPVGVK
+291 QTLVIPVGVK

-313 REVYVPYTVEEIGTL
+313 REVYVPYTVEKIGTL
-328 NNEEYAPDV
+328 NDDEYAPDV

-362 LYVYYAELLKDVD
+362 LYVYYAELLKEVD

-394 PVPSLTEVDEE
+394 PIPSLTEVEE
-405 DNSAPQLPEQD
+405 
-416 QDIETPIVE
+416 E
-425 EETEDIQEEA
+425 EETQDTQEESQDTQEEILDIQKES
-435 EEIQEETEEIQDET
+435 
-449 EEIQEETE
+449 
-457 EIQEETEEIPTIQKS
+457 EEIPTIQKS

-479 GLEELINSVA
+479 ALEELINSA
-489 ESDELTDKKKEI
+489 AASDELTDKMKEI